1 MTVAADPDILD
12 RTLEYSLRAVLVF
25 RELESDTARRI
36 LGRQFLRSA
45 TSIGANVH
53 EAQAGQS
60 KPDFIAKI
68 SIAHKE
74 RVESLYWLQL
84 IGKAAILPAAR
95 LSAIVDETDQLT
107 RILAAI
113 LVKSKRAR

>member
-12 RTLEYSLRAVLVF
+12 RTLEYSLRAVRVF
-25 RELESDTARRI
+25 RELES
-36 LGRQFLRSA
+36 
-45 TSIGANVH
+45 
-53 EAQAGQS
+53 
-60 KPDFIAKI
+60 
-68 SIAHKE
+68 
-74 RVESLYWLQL
+74 ESLYWLQL

-113 LVKSKRAR
+113 LVKSKRAK